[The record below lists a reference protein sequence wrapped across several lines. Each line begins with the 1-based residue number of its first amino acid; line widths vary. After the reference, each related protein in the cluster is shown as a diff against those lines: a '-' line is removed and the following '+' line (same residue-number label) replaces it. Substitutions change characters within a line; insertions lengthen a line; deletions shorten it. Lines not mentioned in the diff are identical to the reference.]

1 MSLAGLFSGLAMP
14 SRDMI
19 VRSVTP
25 PGAFGRVFGFVSTG
39 FNIAGIMSP
48 MIFGQLLDRGHPRAD
63 LLLHGRLRAARD
75 DRCTG
80 DRLVTTGGTKP
91 TVINDLTEFL

>member
-1 MSLAGLFSGLAMP
+1 MP

-39 FNIAGIMSP
+39 FNIAGIVAP
-48 MIFGQLLDRGHPRAD
+48 IIFGQLLDHGHPQALFLYIAACA
-63 LLLHGRLRAARD
+63 LLAIATVSFGMSGRR
-75 DRCTG
+75 TG
-80 DRLVTTGGTKP
+80 
-91 TVINDLTEFL
+91 